1 MRVLVIGGT
10 GFIGRPLVEQLIAAG
25 HETAVLHRGQTPA
38 ARGARDFVDPA
49 MGRPLTAFPDE
60 ALAFTADTVVHMIAM
75 GEAEG
80 RAAAK
85 AFAGHAGRIVAVSS
99 GDVYLAY
106 GRLIGTEPGPP
117 APVPLTEFG
126 SPLRSA
132 LYPYRSRASEDDLLW
147 WYEKILMERAV
158 AAEPSLSPTIL
169 RLPKV
174 YGPGKN
180 ADLATVYGYADHPD
194 WRWTH
199 GYVENVAAAI
209 ALAATDPRAAGRT
222 YNVGEADTPTVA
234 ERLAGLPPSNVPLAG
249 QDLDFR
255 QDIVFDTSL
264 IRDELGFAEPVS
276 YEEGIRRSLSAGSP
290 PP

>member
-10 GFIGRPLVEQLIAAG
+10 GFIGRPLVEQLVEAG

-38 ARGARDFVDPA
+38 PPGARDIVDPTMA
-49 MGRPLTAFPDE
+49 KPMTGFPDE
-60 ALAFTADTVVHMIAM
+60 ALAFGADTVIHIVPL

-80 RAAAK
+80 RAAAR
-85 AFAGHAGRIVAVSS
+85 AFAGRAGRIVAISS

-106 GRLIGTEPGPP
+106 GRFIRTEPGPP
-117 APVPLTEFG
+117 EPMPLTEYG
-126 SPLRSA
+126 SRLRSL
-132 LYPYRSRASEDDLLW
+132 LYIYRDRAASPEDWLH
-147 WYEKILMERAV
+147 WYDKIPMEQAV
-158 AAEPSLSPTIL
+158 AAEPSLPATIL

-180 ADLATVYGYADHPD
+180 ADLATVYGYARHPG

-209 ALAATDPRAAGRT
+209 ALAAVDTRAAGRT
-222 YNVGEADTPTVA
+222 YNVGEAETPTVA
-234 ERLAGLPPSNVPLAG
+234 ERLATLPPSDIPPAEG
-249 QDLDFR
+249 DLDFA

-264 IRDELGFAEPVS
+264 IRDELGFVEPVS
-276 YEEGIRRSLSAGSP
+276 YEEGIRRSLAAAAEA
-290 PP
+290 